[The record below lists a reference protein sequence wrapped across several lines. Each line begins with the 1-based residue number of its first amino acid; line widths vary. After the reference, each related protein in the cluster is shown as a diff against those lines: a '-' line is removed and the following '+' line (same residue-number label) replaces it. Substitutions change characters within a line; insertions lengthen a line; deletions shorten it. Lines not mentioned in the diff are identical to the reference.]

1 MNILNFG
8 QVAEIAQYSVGRERI
23 RRAPV
28 EKHAKFTERLC
39 AMQTGWQDR
48 REK

>member
-1 MNILNFG
+1 MRIGNLG

-28 EKHAKFTERLC
+28 EKHAKFTERGC
-39 AMQTGWQDR
+39 AMQTGRHDVA
-48 REK
+48 KK